1 MTDKLREAAQKALEA
16 LEWAVEQGGGPACEH
31 ESGGAVCFC
40 VENKAITALRAA
52 LAQQDASFKPI
63 TRAFK
68 SDIDRLKT
76 YNSVDIYTLPVG
88 ATGDV
93 TLYIKE

>member
-1 MTDKLREAAQKALEA
+1 MTDKLREAAQNALEA
-16 LEWAVEQGGGPACEH
+16 LINARDTTYSDTLYVEFDVNIA
-31 ESGGAVCFC
+31 S
-40 VENKAITALRAA
+40 LRAA